1 MWGGPVA
8 CGGLSGR
15 HLSHANSGSG
25 GPAQATGL
33 PHAYCHRP
41 KAGSGI
47 PGADNRALPAA
58 RESAEKASFPPMARS
73 VPERR
78 NRSDRPRD
86 AMPFSTELRLALRSL
101 TRAPGFLLLA
111 LLTLTLGIG
120 TTAALFS
127 ITESVLW
134 RPLPFPDS
142 ERLSLLSEHNAK
154 NRPSGSPVSAA
165 NFLDWR

>member
-1 MWGGPVA
+1 
-8 CGGLSGR
+8 
-15 HLSHANSGSG
+15 
-25 GPAQATGL
+25 
-33 PHAYCHRP
+33 
-41 KAGSGI
+41 
-47 PGADNRALPAA
+47 
-58 RESAEKASFPPMARS
+58 
-73 VPERR
+73 
-78 NRSDRPRD
+78 
-86 AMPFSTELRLALRSL
+86 MPFSTELRLALRTL

-154 NRPSGSPVSAA
+154 SRPSGSPVSAA
-165 NFLDWR
+165 NFLDWRARARSFERLAAISYDSESHTLTGARRRSRVRGWRCLQTISGARNLVLIRRSLDRRSSSIASRTRS